1 MREEQFYYKDRSI
14 KWKVGIQKLL
24 SSLAESTTIDGHN
37 KHYFDNSDCV
47 DDMTEPCDDDKQG
60 S

>member
-1 MREEQFYYKDRSI
+1 MNSGPR
-14 KWKVGIQKLL
+14 GIQKLL

-37 KHYFDNSDCV
+37 KHYFDNSDCA
-47 DDMTEPCDDDKQG
+47 DDMTESCDDDRQG